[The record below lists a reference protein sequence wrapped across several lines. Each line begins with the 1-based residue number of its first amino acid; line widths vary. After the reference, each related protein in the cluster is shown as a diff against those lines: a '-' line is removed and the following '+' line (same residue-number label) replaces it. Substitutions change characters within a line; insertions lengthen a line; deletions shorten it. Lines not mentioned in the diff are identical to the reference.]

1 MVLSLGEL
9 ASYLDAEIHG
19 DPEGK
24 VRSISSLADANSDQ
38 VSFLASAK
46 YLEQLK
52 QTSAGAVILPA
63 AVADQAPCSTL
74 VVPDPYLAF
83 ARVTQLF
90 DNRPKVVSVHPSAV
104 VDPDATLGEG
114 VSVAAN
120 AVIGKGACVGSHC
133 EIGAGVVIGER
144 ASLGEACVIY
154 PNVTIYH
161 DVELGARVRVH
172 SGSVLGSDGFGFAPH
187 SGGWERIAQ
196 IGTLVIGDDVSIG
209 SNTSIDRGA
218 LDNTVIA
225 DGVIIDN
232 LVHMAHNVEIG
243 TNSAIAGCVG
253 IAGST
258 KIGSGCTMAG
268 GVAVAGHLTICD
280 GVHMTGM
287 AMITNSIDVSGSY
300 SSGTSFMPTSQWRRS
315 VGRFKQLDSIAK
327 RLQKL
332 EKTQEGKA

>member
-9 ASYLDAEIHG
+9 ASYLDAEIQG
-19 DPEGK
+19 DPDTRILG
-24 VRSISSLADANSDQ
+24 ISSLLDASSEQ

-46 YLEQLK
+46 YLDQLK
-52 QTSAGAVILPA
+52 QTSAGAVIVPA
-63 AVADQAPCSTL
+63 KVAAEAPCPAL

-90 DNRPKVVSVHPSAV
+90 DNRPKVTSVHPSAV
-104 VDPDATLGEG
+104 VDPSATLGEG
-114 VSVAAN
+114 VSIAAN
-120 AVIGKGACVGSHC
+120 AVIGKDACIGSHS

-187 SGGWERIAQ
+187 AGGWERIAQ
-196 IGTLVIGDDVSIG
+196 IGTLIIGDDVSIG

-243 TNSAIAGCVG
+243 ERTAVAGCVG

-258 KIGSGCTMAG
+258 KIGAGCTMAG
-268 GVAVAGHLTICD
+268 GVAIAGHLTICD

-287 AMITNSIDVSGSY
+287 AMITNSIDVPGSY
-300 SSGTSFMPTSQWRRS
+300 SSGTSFMSTSQWRRS